1 MANIWSEEELLA
13 AMYLYTLL
21 PFGRLHKGTREI
33 VILAERLERTP
44 SSVAM
49 KLGNFAS
56 LDPAHQARGVKG
68 LSGASRADRA
78 VWSMFAASWAESVER
93 AADAYDKII
102 GASAETPE
110 VEATLPG
117 LSPLI
122 PPSGPTEVTRAVRG
136 RRGQDWFRKAL
147 DVAYEQRCAVSG
159 CALPELLVASHIVRW
174 ADDEVNRLNPHNGL
188 LLSTIHDR
196 AFETGH
202 LAFTDDHRV
211 LISKKVL
218 QAPEPFLRQA
228 LGSYDGAPM
237 RLPNRFIPDTK
248 FLRQHRE
255 SRFLG

>member
-1 MANIWSEEELLA
+1 MANIWREEELLA

-33 VILAERLERTP
+33 IVLAERLKRTP

-93 AADAYDKII
+93 AADAYDRII
-102 GASAETPE
+102 GASAETLGD
-110 VEATLPG
+110 EATLPG
-117 LSPLI
+117 SRPLI
-122 PPSGPTEVTRAVRG
+122 PPSGPTEVTRAVRS
-136 RRGQDWFRKAL
+136 RRGQDWFRKTL

-159 CALPELLVASHIVRW
+159 CDLPELLVASHIVRW
-174 ADDEVNRLNPHNGL
+174 ADDEANRLNPHNGL
-188 LLSTIHDR
+188 LLSTLHDR
-196 AFETGH
+196 AFEAGH
-202 LAFTDDHRV
+202 LALTDDYKV
-211 LISKKVL
+211 LISTQVR
-218 QAPEPFLRQA
+218 QAPEPFMRQA
-228 LGSYDGAPM
+228 LAGYHLTTIRRPT
-237 RLPNRFIPDTK
+237 RFLPDPQ